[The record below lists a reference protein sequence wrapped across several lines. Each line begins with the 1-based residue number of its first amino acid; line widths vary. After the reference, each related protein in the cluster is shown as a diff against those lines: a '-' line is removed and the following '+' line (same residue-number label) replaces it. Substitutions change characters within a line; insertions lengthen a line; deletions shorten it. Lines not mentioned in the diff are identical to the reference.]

1 MRSGKLRHLVL
12 FQDFETTLDS
22 DGREVLSGEEGWTD
36 AFGGRRQRVVIEA
49 LSGRELIAAAAVN
62 SKVSSRIRM
71 RWRAGVLPR
80 MRVVHGSEIY
90 NIEAVIPD
98 PHSRVRGITLLCSSG
113 TNAG

>member
-1 MRSGKLRHLVL
+1 MQAGKLRHRVL

-22 DGREVLSGEEGWTD
+22 DGNEVLSGADGWVD
-36 AFGGRRQRVVIEA
+36 AFGGQLQRVAIEA

-80 MRVVHGSEIY
+80 MRVVHGSDIY